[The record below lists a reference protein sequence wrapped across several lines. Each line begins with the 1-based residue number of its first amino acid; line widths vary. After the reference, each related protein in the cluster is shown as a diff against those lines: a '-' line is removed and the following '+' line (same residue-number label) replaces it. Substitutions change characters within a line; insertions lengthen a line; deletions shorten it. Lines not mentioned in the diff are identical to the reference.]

1 MRYHLLTAPSSNAKT
16 RKSIGVRGCLP
27 FILHLHPGAA
37 DICPDAS
44 PGCRNACLGH
54 TSGRAG
60 ITPRSGSTNPI
71 TLARQR
77 RTRLFRSNLPAFL
90 SYLHADIHSAIS
102 HASALS
108 LTPCFRLNGTSDIPW
123 ELHSI
128 PQSSPSSIFYDYTK
142 SLSRMLASL
151 TSPSWPSNYH
161 LVFSRSESNE
171 DDCRRILSLGG
182 RVACVFSRP
191 PLPSTYLSY
200 PVVDGDA
207 HDLIFLHPPSTILG
221 LIAKKKTCARPVR
234 DRGFFIP
241 VTTGAT

>member
-1 MRYHLLTAPSSNAKT
+1 MRFHLLTAPSANPKT
-16 RKSIGVRGCLP
+16 RKSIGVRGYLP
-27 FILHLHPGAA
+27 FILHLHPGAPS
-37 DICPDAS
+37 ICPDAT

-71 TLARQR
+71 TLARRR
-77 RTRLFRSNLPAFL
+77 RTRLYRDNPSLFFSL
-90 SYLHADIHSAIS
+90 LHSDILA
-102 HASALS
+102 ASAYAHAQG

-171 DDCRRILSLGG
+171 DDCRHILSLGG

-191 PLPSTYLSY
+191 PLPSFYLSY

-207 HDLIFLHPPSTILG
+207 HDLIFLHPPSSVLG